1 LLRSVLNTTHPSMRE
16 NRERQM
22 FLDFLRS
29 RRQRVTSERLALL
42 DEIFTQHGHVDAE
55 ELLAGLR
62 ARGLKISRATV
73 YRNLELLVESGLARK
88 QRLGRRRFLYEHL
101 HGGQR
106 HDHLVCTE
114 CGHVVE
120 FMSPGIAALQSE
132 ICRAHHFVPSVYQLQ
147 ISGLCEACARQM
159 PPKSNSL
166 QRSAS
171 RHA

>member
-1 LLRSVLNTTHPSMRE
+1 MRE

-42 DEIFTQHGHVDAE
+42 DETFTQHGHVDAE

-106 HDHLVCTE
+106 HDHLVCTV
-114 CGHVVE
+114 CGRVVE
-120 FMSPGIAALQSE
+120 FLSPGIAALQSE
-132 ICRAHHFVPSVYQLQ
+132 ICRAHGFVPSAYSLQ
-147 ISGLCEACARQM
+147 INGLCRNCAEAARGAAGE
-159 PPKSNSL
+159 PS
-166 QRSAS
+166 
-171 RHA
+171 HA

>member
-1 LLRSVLNTTHPSMRE
+1 MRE
-16 NRERQM
+16 NRERQQ

-29 RRQRVTSERLALL
+29 RHQRVTGERLALL

-62 ARGLKISRATV
+62 HRGLKISRATV

-101 HGGQR
+101 HSGQR
-106 HDHLVCTE
+106 HDHLVCSD
-114 CGHVVE
+114 CGRVVE
-120 FMSPGIAALQSE
+120 FMSPGIAALQAE
-132 ICRAHHFVPSVYQLQ
+132 ICRAHHFVPTVYQLQ
-147 ISGLCEACARQM
+147 INGLCEVCAR
-159 PPKSNSL
+159 SDA
-166 QRSAS
+166 RTGIA